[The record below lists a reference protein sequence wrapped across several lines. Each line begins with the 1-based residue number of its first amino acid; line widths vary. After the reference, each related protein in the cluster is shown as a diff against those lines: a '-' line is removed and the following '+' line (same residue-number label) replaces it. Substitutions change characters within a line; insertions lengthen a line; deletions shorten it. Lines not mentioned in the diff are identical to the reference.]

1 MNDET
6 QPSKSN
12 TANPASLRSAEARLE
27 ALESRLTYQEDWLE
41 TLDARV
47 REQSAEIERLTRI
60 NALMQQRL
68 REQRSALDALDGGSE
83 SAHERPPHY

>member
-12 TANPASLRSAEARLE
+12 TANPASLSSTEARLE

-60 NALMQQRL
+60 NTLMQQRL

-83 SAHERPPHY
+83 SIDERPPHY